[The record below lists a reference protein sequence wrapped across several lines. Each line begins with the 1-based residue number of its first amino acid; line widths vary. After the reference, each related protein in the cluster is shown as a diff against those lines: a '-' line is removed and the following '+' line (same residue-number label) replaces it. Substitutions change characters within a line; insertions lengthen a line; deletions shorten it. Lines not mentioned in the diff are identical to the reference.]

1 MHPLDASKTAPLAP
15 SRAKMAGDVGAEP
28 EVTVRRK
35 PRDPETGGSTAQSG
49 DERIAETS
57 SNHGPKAEKAETG
70 PKEEEKKASKLK
82 KAWAKLGLDM
92 GTVLMM
98 FKYVW
103 NVVINC
109 EAFC

>member
-1 MHPLDASKTAPLAP
+1 
-15 SRAKMAGDVGAEP
+15 MAGDVGAEP
-28 EVTVRRK
+28 EVAERRK

-70 PKEEEKKASKLK
+70 PKEEENKASKLK

-103 NVVINC
+103 NIVINC